1 LQFNNSI
8 ICHFLQKKIVKNWEP
23 DLILRM
29 LITAG
34 EYARLYRYEHCEAEV
49 WTLAYKLASEMNDYT
64 TIYSMLSYLS

>member
-1 LQFNNSI
+1 
-8 ICHFLQKKIVKNWEP
+8 
-23 DLILRM
+23 M

-64 TIYSMLSYLS
+64 IIYSMLSHL